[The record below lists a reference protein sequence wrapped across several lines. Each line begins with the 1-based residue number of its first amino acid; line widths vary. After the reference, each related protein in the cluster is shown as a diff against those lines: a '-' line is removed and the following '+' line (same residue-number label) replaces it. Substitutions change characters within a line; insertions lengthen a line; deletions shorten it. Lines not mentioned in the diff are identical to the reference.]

1 MSAGKESV
9 KIQVSMAVLLSMH
22 FDSYYLCLSDSGV
35 STENGEAAK
44 MSAFICK
51 ADKLLYLEVW
61 VEMETFQ
68 VLDAIEPC

>member
-1 MSAGKESV
+1 MQQRGAI
-9 KIQVSMAVLLSMH
+9 KIQVSTTILLRMH
-22 FDSYYLCLSDSGV
+22 FNSLIIYVCQTGV
-35 STENGEAAK
+35 STENGEAIK

-51 ADKLLYLEVW
+51 ADKLLYLEVK